1 MLKYVDL
8 SDLTIKETNNNQ
20 EIITKG
26 TYITIEENCSIS
38 SMALS
43 IGDAVKKM
51 VKDLDGDKV
60 YNFAVDILTT
70 GQDELTEDDF
80 ESAVCC
86 TLSMFFDAL
95 ISKLGVG
102 RQRERRLDVPENLK
116 KDVNCNMSL
125 LKRAINY
132 KTQVDKFQL
141 TISSRGLQYILVGGY
156 DE

>member
-1 MLKYVDL
+1 MLKYLDL
-8 SDLTIKETNNNQ
+8 VSLQIEKTNDNQ

-26 TYITIEENCSIS
+26 TYINIEENSSIS
-38 SMALS
+38 SMASL
-43 IGDAVKKM
+43 IEAAVKKM

-60 YNFAVDILTT
+60 YNFAIDVLTT
-70 GQDELTEDDF
+70 EETELNEDDF

-86 TLSMFFDAL
+86 VLSSFFNCL
-95 ISKLGVG
+95 IGKEGAG

-141 TISSRGLQYILVGGY
+141 TISSRSLKYILVGGY